1 MDTFLR
7 STTDAD
13 RVMTVTMDVPG
24 KPVNTCT
31 PGLLAELRELIHRL
45 AATPADQ
52 RPAGLIITSA
62 KERSFNA
69 GADLVQVRGMSEPE
83 LAHYLPE
90 GQAVFD
96 KLAHLPIPTVAAI
109 NGDCMGG
116 GFELALACAHR
127 VAADD
132 GSISIGLPETRLGLI
147 PAWGGATRLPRLIG
161 LTRALPILLAGK
173 TMPPKKAQRAGLIDE
188 VVRPEALLLAAKRL
202 IKDTTRHTPKF
213 LDRTMGT
220 FGPLRRKVLRAAR
233 EQTLAKT
240 FGNYPAQEKLLDVVA
255 AGYERGFD
263 AGLAAERAGIAELVK
278 GPACQ
283 NLLRVFFLRGA
294 SKKWATEKLSAK
306 PAKVEYAAVV
316 GGGTMG
322 AGIVHALAKAGVN
335 VRLIEVS
342 PEAVS
347 AGLSR
352 VRTML
357 DGDVAEGKLD
367 KLAARKVM
375 NRVVPC
381 TDWTGLKLAD
391 LVVEAVVENLPAKH
405 EVFAKLDHL
414 TRPDCVLATN
424 TSSLRVADIGS
435 VVGDPSR
442 VVGLH
447 FFNPVNK
454 MPLVEVVRTPTSGDP
469 ALATAAALALRLG
482 KIAVVVADAPGFL
495 VNRILIPYLAEALT
509 MAEEGAPIEVIDTA
523 MKKWGMP
530 MGPFELLDEIGLDV
544 AASVLKSLADLNKPG
559 QSTRALPEAPP
570 RIDSQTQSAAT
581 LSPAITQALSNKW
594 LGKKTGRGFY
604 VHEKPRK
611 KGKPGT
617 TRLNDELAK
626 LIHPATGNGHSNPA
640 PTEDEIQWRLV
651 LPMINPAAAA
661 LRERVTDSADAID
674 LATVMGTGLAPFRG
688 GLAKFVD
695 TVSVPEIVRRMT
707 ELQPKHGDRFAP
719 DSLLR
724 ELAASGGTLAGYVS
738 LERDAPARV
747 VSQQV

>member
-7 STTDAD
+7 TTTDAD
-13 RVMTVTMDVPG
+13 RVTTVTMDVPG

-31 PGLLAELRELIHRL
+31 PGLLAELRELVDKL

-69 GADLVQVRGMSEPE
+69 GADLVQVRGMSEAE
-83 LAHYLPE
+83 LSHYLSE

-132 GSISIGLPETRLGLI
+132 GSISIGLPETKLGLI

-213 LDRTMGT
+213 FDRTVGT

-278 GPACQ
+278 GDACR

-306 PAKVEYAAVV
+306 PAKIEYAAVV

-322 AGIVHALAKAGVN
+322 AGIVHALAKSGIN

-347 AGLSR
+347 AGLTR
-352 VRTML
+352 VRAML

-405 EVFAKLDHL
+405 AVFARLDPL

-435 VVGDPSR
+435 VVRDPSR

-482 KIAVVVADAPGFL
+482 KIAVIVADAPGFL

-509 MAEEGAPIEVIDTA
+509 MAEEGTSIEAIDTA
-523 MKKWGMP
+523 MKMWGMP

-544 AASVLKSLADLNKPG
+544 AASVLKSLKSPD
-559 QSTRALPEAPP
+559 
-570 RIDSQTQSAAT
+570 DQTT
-581 LSPAITQALSNKW
+581 LSPAIAQALTNKW

-604 VHEKPRK
+604 VHEKPKK
-611 KGKPGT
+611 KGKPGV

-626 LIHPATGNGHSNPA
+626 LIHPATGNGHSRPA
-640 PTEDEIQWRLV
+640 PTEEEIQWRLV
-651 LPMINPAAAA
+651 LPMVNPAAGA

-688 GLAKFVD
+688 GLARFVD
-695 TVSVPEIVRRMT
+695 TIGVPEIVRRMT
-707 ELQPKHGDRFAP
+707 ELQSKHGDRFAP
-719 DSLLR
+719 DPLLR
-724 ELAASGGTLAGYVS
+724 ELAAAGGTLGGYVTLDRAS
-738 LERDAPARV
+738 AGGAPTSSASSPASAV
-747 VSQQV
+747 HG